1 MTKDD
6 FVVGGLALLM
16 VVSTLFNATNAQAAK
31 KEEFLARV
39 AAQQALEQTSHIEI
53 MKNTRMPNL

>member
-31 KEEFLARV
+31 KEGIRA
-39 AAQQALEQTSHIEI
+39 
-53 MKNTRMPNL
+53 NLTHKHHEKIQECQIFK